1 MTGLLQGQHVRIAVV
16 GAGFAGI
23 GAAMRL
29 AASGER
35 SFAVLER
42 AGDVGGTWRDNAYP
56 GVACDVP
63 SHLYSFSFA
72 PRPDWPRRYASGG
85 QILGYLRD
93 CAAEP
98 VIRGRLHLGTSLGE
112 ARWRESS
119 ARWELETSR
128 GRMTAS
134 VLVLAT
140 GRFAEPHIPEVPG
153 LGCFPGPV
161 FHTARWQDA
170 DLAGRRVGVVGTG
183 ASAVQVV
190 PELVEAGARVTV
202 FQRSAPWVLPKED
215 APYPPAEQELFR
227 QDDDARRAHRERI
240 FAEMDGGFRARL
252 SGTEEN
258 AELRRRALDH
268 LRAQISDPRMRTMLT
283 PEYAVGCKRVLL
295 SDSWYP
301 ALNSGAVTLEDS
313 AFESVD
319 GPTAT
324 AASGRRHRLDALV
337 FATGFE
343 AHRPAVA
350 GSVRGSRGELLSE
363 HWREGMTSHASTA
376 VSGFP
381 NCFLLGGP
389 NAALGHNSAL
399 AVMEAQISHLL
410 SALKHLPEGTVC
422 EVTRAAEQEYT
433 QQLDARAAE
442 TVWTSGGCSSWY
454 RDSSSGRVT
463 LLWPGTAEE
472 FSRRYARFDADQ
484 FTFRDARPVFRQVP
498 VPPAAPHT
506 AAPYAAALQ
515 ETGAG

>member
-1 MTGLLQGQHVRIAVV
+1 MTGRLNGRHVRVAVV

-29 AASGER
+29 TASGER
-35 SFAVLER
+35 SFVVLER
-42 AGDVGGTWRDNAYP
+42 AGEVGGTWRDNIYP

-72 PRPDWPRRYASGG
+72 PRPDWPRRYASGE
-85 QILGYLRD
+85 QILSYLRD
-93 CAAEP
+93 CASDPA
-98 VIRGRLHLGTSLGE
+98 IRDRLHLGTSLGE
-112 ARWRESS
+112 ARWHEDS
-119 ARWELETSR
+119 AHWELETSR

-140 GRFAEPHIPEVPG
+140 GRFTEPHIPEVPG
-153 LGCFPGPV
+153 LGSFPGPV

-190 PELVEAGARVTV
+190 PELVRAGARVTV

-215 APYPPAEQELFR
+215 APYAPAEQELFR
-227 QDDDARRAHRERI
+227 QDDGARRAHRRRI

-252 SGTEEN
+252 SETEEN
-258 AELRRRALDH
+258 AELRRRALGH
-268 LRAQISDPRMRTMLT
+268 LSAQVSDPRLLAALT
-283 PEYAVGCKRVLL
+283 PDYAIGCKRVVL

-301 ALNSGAVTLEDS
+301 ALASGAAALENS

-324 AASGRRHRLDALV
+324 AASGRRYRLDALV

-350 GSVRGSRGELLSE
+350 GSVRGSRGKLLSE
-363 HWREGMTSHASTA
+363 HWREGMTSYASTA

-410 SALKHLPEGTVC
+410 SALEHLPEGTVC
-422 EVTRAAEQEYT
+422 EASRAAEHEYT
-433 QQLDARAAE
+433 RQLDARAAE

-472 FSRRYARFDADQ
+472 FARRYAQFDAEQ
-484 FTFRDARPVFRQVP
+484 FTFRKARLCLREVP
-498 VPPAAPHT
+498 VPSSAPHI
-506 AAPYAAALQ
+506 AALQ